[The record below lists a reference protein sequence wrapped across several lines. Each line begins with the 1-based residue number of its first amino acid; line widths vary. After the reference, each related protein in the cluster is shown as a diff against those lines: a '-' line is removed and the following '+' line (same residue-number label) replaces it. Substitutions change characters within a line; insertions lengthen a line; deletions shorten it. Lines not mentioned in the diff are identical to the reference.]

1 MVATKATHPQ
11 KPQRPQKPQSQP
23 GKQKHK
29 KNEETSPKKIALFDQ
44 IPLLVQA
51 ESHGQFSGSISV
63 MCWINPVYFVAES
76 PMYTVAN
83 PIIKHPRNH

>member
-1 MVATKATHPQ
+1 MVNPQ
-11 KPQRPQKPQSQP
+11 KPHT
-23 GKQKHK
+23 HK
-29 KNEETSPKKIALFDQ
+29 SHRGHKSHKASLENKNTKNEETSPKKIALFDQ

-51 ESHGQFSGSISV
+51 ESQGQFSGSISG

-83 PIIKHPRNH
+83 PIIKPPRNH